1 MAGIYRAPRRC
12 SSGAARKTLAIC
24 TVTPYINSMNLRT
37 IKHRGLRRFIESDDP
52 RELRPDLV
60 NRTRNILA
68 ALVAATN
75 MEGLQGP
82 PGWRIHQLSGDRA
95 GTWSISVSGNWRIT
109 FELDGGEIT
118 NLDLEDYH

>member
-1 MAGIYRAPRRC
+1 
-12 SSGAARKTLAIC
+12 
-24 TVTPYINSMNLRT
+24 MNLRT

-82 PGWRIHQLSGDRA
+82 PGWRIHQLWDRA

-109 FELDGGEIT
+109 FELDRGEIT
-118 NLDLEDYH
+118 NLDMEDYH

>member
-1 MAGIYRAPRRC
+1 
-12 SSGAARKTLAIC
+12 
-24 TVTPYINSMNLRT
+24 MNLRM
-37 IKHRGLRRFIESDDP
+37 IKHRGLKRFIEIDDP

-60 NRTRNILA
+60 NRTRNILT
-68 ALVAATN
+68 ALIAATN
-75 MEGLQGP
+75 MDGVQGS

-109 FELDGGEIT
+109 FELDGGDII

>member
-1 MAGIYRAPRRC
+1 
-12 SSGAARKTLAIC
+12 
-24 TVTPYINSMNLRT
+24 MNIRT

-68 ALVAATN
+68 ALVSASG
-75 MEGLQGP
+75 MEGVQGP
-82 PGWRIHQLSGDRA
+82 PGWRIHQLAGDRA
-95 GTWSISVSGNWRIT
+95 GTWSLSVSGNWRIT
-109 FELDGGEIT
+109 FAIEGGEIT